1 MKLTGDTAVF
11 ATQRGTFSHPD
22 NLHRTLQNLV
32 DQSNPSTIRRRK
44 VNAAEPDAFVTL
56 ERRLIIVTK
65 LDGKRAKLEAVLR
78 DSEPLPNVSPHDLRR
93 KMPVEV
99 VSKILGHADVSITLN
114 VYRRVLESEKEAEM
128 VDLFPELVLA

>member
-1 MKLTGDTAVF
+1 M
-11 ATQRGTFSHPD
+11 
-22 NLHRTLQNLV
+22 
-32 DQSNPSTIRRRK
+32 
-44 VNAAEPDAFVTL
+44 TL

-78 DSEPLPNVSPHDLRR
+78 DGEPLPNVSPHDLRHTAGTPMLRR

-99 VSKILGHADVSITLN
+99 VSKILGHADASITLN